1 MEIIKT
7 DLPGPLIIKPQI
19 FKDARGF
26 FYESYQKEKFQKN
39 GILEEFIQDNH
50 SSSTQG
56 TLRGLHYQLKRP
68 QAKLCRVI
76 KGSVFDVAVD
86 IRKDSPSFGKW
97 TSVILSEENQIEFY
111 IPSGFAHGFCV
122 LSERAEFLYKC
133 SDYYCPEDSYGIIW
147 NDPELKIDW
156 PLANPLLSEKDAA
169 CPSIHTIDPQFL
181 PIK

>member
-26 FYESYQKEKFQKN
+26 FYESYQKEKFQKL
-39 GILEEFIQDNH
+39 GIPEEFVQDNH
-50 SSSTQG
+50 SSSVKG

-86 IRKDSPSFGKW
+86 IRKNSATFGKW

-111 IPSGFAHGFCV
+111 IPVGFAHGFCV

-133 SDYYCPEDSYGIIW
+133 SDNYYPDDSYGIIW
-147 NDPELKIDW
+147 NDPGLKIDW
-156 PLANPLLSEKDAA
+156 PLENPLLSEKDAA
-169 CPSIHTIDPQFL
+169 CPSIHSIDPQLL

>member
-39 GILEEFIQDNH
+39 GILEEFIQDNQ
-50 SSSTQG
+50 SSSVKG

-133 SDYYCPEDSYGIIW
+133 SDYYYPEDSYGIIW